1 MQGAPGCALD
11 GFIRNTVVDLCDIKT
26 IQGELQH
33 LTPLCK
39 EQKYLGA
46 RGEKKISASAS
57 PFPVPPVTAPF
68 PPKDAPPMQHMLE

>member
-26 IQGELQH
+26 MQGELQH

-39 EQKYLGA
+39 KQKYLGA
-46 RGEKKISASAS
+46 RGEKKSASAS
-57 PFPVPPVTAPF
+57 PFPVPPVTVPF
-68 PPKDAPPMQHMLE
+68 LPKDAPPMQHMLE